1 MILMYICHSC
11 DPCKSLITVHMRRAE
26 TEGRQGAVTLEP
38 ESRSPVEGA
47 LLPLQPPLPITD
59 MLRLRLYWEEAPE
72 VSDETRGH
80 NAGAPSAT
88 GSLSSPVGAARGLE
102 RRAEGLGRGGPRPPE
117 RGDIQLASSEWSCS
131 WDLGLGLVGVY
142 ISGELLLSS
151 YNLGALGVTAELCGA
166 GSVCPPLPPR
176 ESTGSSGQTRRSPV
190 LRAVCV
196 HSPGDQHHPS
206 MPELLTW
213 VLSSEQKGERG

>member
-1 MILMYICHSC
+1 M
-11 DPCKSLITVHMRRAE
+11 
-26 TEGRQGAVTLEP
+26 QGAGQRLTSFLIFNKHFLCCRNSLYFLNMNSYIEP
-38 ESRSPVEGA
+38 
-47 LLPLQPPLPITD
+47 L
-59 MLRLRLYWEEAPE
+59 
-72 VSDETRGH
+72 
-80 NAGAPSAT
+80 
-88 GSLSSPVGAARGLE
+88 
-102 RRAEGLGRGGPRPPE
+102 
-117 RGDIQLASSEWSCS
+117 SEWSCS

-176 ESTGSSGQTRRSPV
+176 ESTGSSGQTRRSPA

-196 HSPGDQHHPS
+196 HSPGDQHRPS

>member
-1 MILMYICHSC
+1 MILMCICHSC

-26 TEGRQGAVTLEP
+26 TEGRQGAVTPQP

-47 LLPLQPPLPITD
+47 LLPLQPPLPVTD

-80 NAGAPSAT
+80 SAGVPSAA
-88 GSLSSPVGAARGLE
+88 GSRSSLMGAARGLE
-102 RRAEGLGRGGPRPPE
+102 RRAEGLGLGGPRPPE
-117 RGDIQLASSEWSCS
+117 RGDAHPAGSGWCCS

-142 ISGELLLSS
+142 ISGELLVGAC
-151 YNLGALGVTAELCGA
+151 NFGALGVTAELCGA
-166 GSVCPPLPPR
+166 GSVCPPLPHR
-176 ESTGSSGQTRRSPV
+176 ESTGSSGQTPRSPV

-206 MPELLTW
+206 RLELLTW
-213 VLSSEQKGERG
+213 VLSSE